1 MDSKTKEE
9 ILKEI
14 EKEEKL
20 CKEIY
25 EQLMK
30 NRTKYEEQIRIL
42 QEQKLS
48 VSLQSMK
55 NISSSKNPKTH
66 SKQTTD
72 RGVSPIHVI
81 ENKENTRFP
90 KGNIISSSSRNDKTS
105 LKSNK
110 NSNNIRIP
118 LGNIPVNIP
127 YDALSSRK
135 NPLDSLRNTT
145 DRNELISSFDS
156 LQYSEDISF
165 L

>member
-1 MDSKTKEE
+1 MDLKTKEE

-30 NRTKYEEQIRIL
+30 NRTEYEEQIRIL

-55 NISSSKNPKTH
+55 VHSSTKKPKIHSNP
-66 SKQTTD
+66 KQTTD
-72 RGVSPIHVI
+72 RAVSPIKII
-81 ENKENTRFP
+81 ENKENTRFS
-90 KGNIISSSSRNDKTS
+90 KGNIISSSLKKDKTS
-105 LKSNK
+105 NK
-110 NSNNIRIP
+110 KSNNIRIP
-118 LGNIPVNIP
+118 LGNIPVNIH

-156 LQYSEDISF
+156 LQYSEDVSF